1 AIRCSASST
10 LVLPLPFGPTSRLS
24 PGPGC
29 NSPRSKQRNPENSS
43 LVTCICLL
51 SRVVPR
57 FWVAGAVGRQRPK
70 YSCPPAPAC
79 GRRLLLYFGLGP
91 LPFRRC
97 LGARRL
103 KGKAPLIRPFGAPS
117 PRGRGEGKDQG
128 APHPPLRGT
137 FSPHAGRRESR
148 TPGVCRAF
156 HVKQRLGCRAGV
168 TVAGA
173 SPRAGSARCLPPA
186 PAPRSL
192 HRAAAGPQIGRAAC
206 RRRVESSSA
215 HASHR

>member
-24 PGPGC
+24 LGPGC

-79 GRRLLLYFGLGP
+79 GRRLLLYFALGP
-91 LPFRRC
+91 LPSHRC

-103 KGKAPLIRPFGAPS
+103 E
-117 PRGRGEGKDQG
+117 GRS

-137 FSPHAGRRESR
+137 FSPPAGRREGGGGSPATYQAR
-148 TPGVCRAF
+148 AGALFGELKEEGSVVRRIPGDIRR
-156 HVKQRLGCRAGV
+156 KGCRA
-168 TVAGA
+168 
-173 SPRAGSARCLPPA
+173 
-186 PAPRSL
+186 
-192 HRAAAGPQIGRAAC
+192 
-206 RRRVESSSA
+206 
-215 HASHR
+215 